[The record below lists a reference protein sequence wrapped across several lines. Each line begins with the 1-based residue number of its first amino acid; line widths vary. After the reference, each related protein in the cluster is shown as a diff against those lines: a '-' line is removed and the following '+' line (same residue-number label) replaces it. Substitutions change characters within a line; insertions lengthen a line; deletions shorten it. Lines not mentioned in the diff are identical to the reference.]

1 MSRRKKDTPPRPGMK
16 WSEKDQMWLEADTRT
31 PKRRRKDEEILS
43 DVEADR
49 ERIDGILRTVRE
61 VGEPSAVEEAAAQ
74 LARRLLESLLEAR
87 SRAGLSQSEVARRMG
102 VPQSAIV
109 RLEAGTHSPTLSTL
123 ARYASAIGVDL
134 DVRQPV

>member
-1 MSRRKKDTPPRPGMK
+1 MDRRKKDTPPRPGMK
-16 WSEKDQMWLEADTRT
+16 WSEKYQMWVDADTRT
-31 PKRRRKDEEILS
+31 PERRRTDDEVLS
-43 DVEADR
+43 DVETDR

-61 VGEPSAVEEAAAQ
+61 AGEPSAVEEAATE
-74 LARRLLESLLEAR
+74 LARRLLASLIEAR
-87 SRAGLSQSEVARRMG
+87 SKAGLSQTEVARRMG
-102 VPQSAIV
+102 LPQSAIV

>member
-1 MSRRKKDTPPRPGMK
+1 LLEELHFK
-16 WSEKDQMWLEADTRT
+16 WSERHEVWLEADTRT

-43 DVEADR
+43 DIDADR
-49 ERIDGILRTVRE
+49 ARIDGVLRTVRE
-61 VGEPSAVEEAAAQ
+61 AGQPSLVEEAAAN
-74 LARRLLESLLEAR
+74 LARRLLESLIEAR
-87 SRAGLSQSEVARRMG
+87 SRAGFSQTEVARRMG
-102 VPQSAIV
+102 VPQSGIV